1 MNLQRC
7 SKTRM
12 EVIRLDLSL
21 RDFRD
26 TRSYSIEKMAQILH
40 TSPAQYEEWEQEQI
54 FLDILSAFLYTSE
67 EERRELLKRMTE
79 TSR

>member
-1 MNLQRC
+1 
-7 SKTRM
+7 
-12 EVIRLDLSL
+12 
-21 RDFRD
+21 
-26 TRSYSIEKMAQILH
+26 MAQILH

-67 EERRELLKRMTE
+67 EERRELLKRMKE